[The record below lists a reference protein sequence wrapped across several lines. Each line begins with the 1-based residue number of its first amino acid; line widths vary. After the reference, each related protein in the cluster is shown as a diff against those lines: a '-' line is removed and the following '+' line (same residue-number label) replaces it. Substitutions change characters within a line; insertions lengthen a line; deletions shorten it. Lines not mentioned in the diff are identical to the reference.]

1 MANILVVGG
10 AGYIGAH
17 VCKALAARGDVP
29 VVFDN
34 LSSGHEHAVK
44 WGPLIKGD
52 LRSAE
57 DLDRAFAEHALAGV
71 MHFAANIEV
80 GEGQRFPLRFWEN
93 NVAGVVTL
101 LAAMARAGVK
111 PIVFSSTCAV
121 YGEPEIVPITEQES
135 CKPVSVYGRTKRA
148 VELLLAD
155 VARVDGVRYAALR
168 YFNAAGASPDGE
180 IGEEHDPETHL
191 IPNALKAAAG
201 VGGGMKL
208 FGTDYAT
215 RDGTCI
221 RDYIHVMDL
230 ADAHL
235 AALDKLMAGER
246 EIIAN
251 LGTGHGA
258 SVLEVLQAVEA
269 VTGMKP
275 PYDLHPR
282 RDGDAPVLSA
292 DLTHARQV
300 LGFKPKRSDI
310 ETIIA
315 DAWRFHSCAW
325 KLNSRGA

>member
-1 MANILVVGG
+1 MATILVVGG

-17 VCKALAARGDVP
+17 VCKALAARGDTP

-44 WGPLIKGD
+44 WGPLVRGD
-52 LRSAE
+52 IRSSA
-57 DLDRAFAEHALAGV
+57 DLDAAFAAHAPDGV

-80 GEGQRFPLRFWEN
+80 GEGQLFPLKFWEN
-93 NVAGVVTL
+93 NVAGVVNL
-101 LAAMARAGVK
+101 LSAMERAGVK
-111 PIVFSSTCAV
+111 PLVFSSTCAV
-121 YGEPEIVPITEQES
+121 YGEPEIVPITEAES
-135 CKPVSVYGRTKRA
+135 CKPVSVYGQTKRA
-148 VELLLAD
+148 VELLLRD
-155 VARVDGVRYAALR
+155 VALVDGVRYAALR

-201 VGGGMKL
+201 IGGQMKL
-208 FGTDYAT
+208 FGTDYDT

-235 AALDKLMAGER
+235 AALDKLIAGER
-246 EIIAN
+246 SIIAN

-258 SVLEVLQAVEA
+258 SVLEVLQAVEKA
-269 VTGMKP
+269 TGLKP
-275 PYDLHPR
+275 PYEVHPR

-292 DLTHARQV
+292 DLTHARKT
-300 LGFKPKRSDI
+300 LGFDPKRSDI
-310 ETIIA
+310 ETIIK
-315 DAWRFHSCAW
+315 DAWRFHQKAW
-325 KLNSRGA
+325 DL